1 MLRTFVLGWFLVF
14 GFGGASPGAD
24 TFEVSEDDQQINIET
39 PQLRA
44 IVRKQGYVSGV
55 AGGSFVDRKTGAT
68 DLGFGLDI
76 ADWIMEPGSDEAYR
90 DQLDSELVYRFGNAY
105 HGQQPKRSIEGPQ
118 ICTKA
123 RSLSPE
129 IIRGEDFVAV
139 RMSFHYKTAAPGK
152 QAGSKWT
159 QTIVF
164 PAGKRYF
171 VSSDRIDT
179 VNSSD
184 GMFLRID
191 MPGHIKHNQADSFGA
206 VYLSY
211 LGQTNS
217 SSFFRGVLD
226 VPQPLPP
233 SAFLKDFAP
242 DEKFNYRRDRLETA
256 NRLLPERFI
265 RAYQIRRSESDTDGP
280 WLAGMTLDPA
290 VVHEA
295 WCHQRGYICMIE
307 EFGGRPIKAGE
318 SFSAAF
324 IVGYF
329 DSIDE
334 MHEVYDAHKG
344 FTGLTVSEQGWELTR

>member
-1 MLRTFVLGWFLVF
+1 VSTRLQTGCVLFCLTLWTASGSSAQTFQIDER
-14 GFGGASPGAD
+14 AD
-24 TFEVSEDDQQINIET
+24 QITIET
-39 PQLRA
+39 STIKAA
-44 IVRKQGYVSGV
+44 IRKQGYVSGV
-55 AGGSFVDRKTGAT
+55 AGGSFVDKKTGAK

-76 ADWIMEPGSDEAYR
+76 ADWIMEPGSDIQYR
-90 DQLDSELVYRFGNAY
+90 DELDDELVYRVDNRY
-105 HGQQPKRSIEGPQ
+105 HGQRHKRSIEGPQ

-129 IIRGEDFVAV
+129 IIRGDDFVAV
-139 RMSFHYKTAAPGK
+139 QMSFHYKTAAPGK

-171 VSSDRIDT
+171 ISSDRIDT

-191 MPGHIKHNQADSFGA
+191 MPGHLKHTRGDTFSQI
-206 VYLSY
+206 YLSY
-211 LGQTNS
+211 LQQTNTPTES
-217 SSFFRGVLD
+217 RGDVIPASSFFEN
-226 VPQPLPP
+226 
-233 SAFLKDFAP
+233 FAP
-242 DEKFNYRRDRLETA
+242 DERFNYRRDRVEQA
-256 NRLLPERFI
+256 GQPLPKRFI
-265 RAYQIRRSESDTDGP
+265 RAYRIRNQTTGGEGP
-280 WLAGMTLDPA
+280 WLAGMTLDPG

-324 IVGYF
+324 IVGFF

-334 MHEVYDAHKG
+334 MHRVYDQYAGH
-344 FTGLTVSEQGWELTR
+344 TGLTVDKEGWKLTR